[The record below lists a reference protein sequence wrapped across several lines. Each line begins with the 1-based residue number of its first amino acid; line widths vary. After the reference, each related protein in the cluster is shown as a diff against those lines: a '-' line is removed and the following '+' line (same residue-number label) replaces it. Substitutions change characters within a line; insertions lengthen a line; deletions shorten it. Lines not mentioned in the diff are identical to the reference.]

1 MLLVLGMH
9 RSGTS
14 VTTRLLEC
22 LGAVHSKNLHPPM
35 PNNPKGF
42 FEDLD
47 IERFNE
53 YKFLPRIGTHWHS
66 IGFVDWTNL
75 SASDR
80 SKFALEALE
89 IVRSNYT
96 SFNSLSVLKEPRI
109 GILLPFWL
117 SVLHHAGYNV
127 KVVCALR
134 DPASVARSLTARD
147 GFSTTHGG
155 MLYITN
161 WLSILSY
168 IQDLPVA
175 FVQFDE
181 IFSDPARVLRT
192 VADKLTI
199 PLPADFESRLHGFS
213 SSFFDSSLR
222 HSSLDRRDLPLEAD
236 LPPLAIE
243 LYENLLSAAQAQNIK
258 KTAKFVAAAEKIVAP
273 LKPVFCAFD
282 KVFTELAGSRHAT
295 MASQSESQK
304 LQNAL
309 RDAQSAPS
317 ESRFLLE
324 KEAMMRGQLAERLTA
339 MDAEKQGLGMELEA
353 ERKQKG
359 ELEAQVGTLAAERS
373 TLLAERDGL
382 ATERDILAADKT
394 TLAARLS
401 TLDSEHASLVA
412 ERDDLA
418 TRHQQLTAER
428 GQLAERLTAMDAE
441 KQKLSADLEGARKQN
456 SDLETQSSALA
467 AELSSLAARLSTLLA
482 ERDGL
487 ATERDILVADK
498 TALAARLSTLDSE
511 HASLS
516 TRHQQLATE
525 REALSAE
532 RGQFAE
538 RLTAMDAEKQGLG
551 VELEGARQQ
560 KGDLE
565 AQVGTLAAER
575 SSLDARL
582 STLSFEHAALV
593 AERDS
598 LASERSTLDARLST
612 LSTLSSEHS
621 SLVTS
626 HSSLV
631 AERDELVTEREALS
645 VRVSSL
651 EADLQERFEELAK
664 LAKLQIS
671 TEDERNAL
679 QSNVSELQA
688 ERDSL
693 AAERSTLDARLAV
706 LDAEHS
712 SLATRHQQLATE
724 REALSTDLSQR
735 FEEIALLGKRLL
747 EVEAEGD
754 RRVAAIQARMDA
766 IQARLTWKL
775 GAPFRATW
783 DKTRNSALKIYRLPT
798 TWRILR
804 LHRSS
809 GLFNHEWY
817 LRQNPDVKA
826 TTTRPFL
833 HFAFHGV
840 FEGRSPNPAYS
851 ESAYIRNTPSA
862 QSSSLKPLLHYTLKG
877 WKG

>member
-42 FEDLD
+42 FEDWD

-53 YKFLPRIGTHWHS
+53 YKFLPRIGIHWHS

-75 SASDR
+75 SSSDR

-89 IVRSNYT
+89 IVRSNY
-96 SFNSLSVLKEPRI
+96 SAVNFLSVLKEPRI

-127 KVVCALR
+127 KVVCAVR

-155 MLYITN
+155 MLFITN

-181 IFSDPARVLRT
+181 IFADPARVLRT
-192 VADKLTI
+192 VADKLAI
-199 PLPADFESRLHGFS
+199 SLPADFESRLHGFS

-236 LPPLAIE
+236 LPPLAVE
-243 LYENLLSAAQAQNIK
+243 LYDTLLSAAQAQNIK

-273 LKPVFCAFD
+273 LKPVFSAFD
-282 KVFTELAGSRHAT
+282 KVFTELAGSRQAAT
-295 MASQSESQK
+295 ASQSEFQQ

-309 RDAQSAPS
+309 HVAQVAPS
-317 ESRFLLE
+317 EAKLLLE
-324 KEAMMRGQLAERLTA
+324 KESMM
-339 MDAEKQGLGMELEA
+339 
-353 ERKQKG
+353 
-359 ELEAQVGTLAAERS
+359 
-373 TLLAERDGL
+373 
-382 ATERDILAADKT
+382 
-394 TLAARLS
+394 
-401 TLDSEHASLVA
+401 
-412 ERDDLA
+412 
-418 TRHQQLTAER
+418 R

-441 KQKLSADLEGARKQN
+441 KQKLSGDLEGARKQN
-456 SDLETQSSALA
+456 GDLEARFCALA
-467 AELSSLAARLSTLLA
+467 AERSRLEARLSTIVA

-487 ATERDILVADK
+487 ASERDVLAAEK
-498 TALAARLSTLDSE
+498 NALDARLSTLV
-511 HASLS
+511 
-516 TRHQQLATE
+516 TE

-532 RGQFAE
+532 RGQLAE
-538 RLTAMDAEKQGLG
+538 RLTAMDAEKQMLSAD
-551 VELEGARQQ
+551 LEGARKQN
-560 KGDLE
+560 GDLE
-565 AQVGTLAAER
+565 VQVGT
-575 SSLDARL
+575 
-582 STLSFEHAALV
+582 
-593 AERDS
+593 
-598 LASERSTLDARLST
+598 LASERSTL
-612 LSTLSSEHS
+612 SS
-621 SLVTS
+621 
-626 HSSLV
+626 
-631 AERDELVTEREALS
+631 D
-645 VRVSSL
+645 
-651 EADLQERFEELAK
+651 
-664 LAKLQIS
+664 
-671 TEDERNAL
+671 N
-679 QSNVSELQA
+679 
-688 ERDSL
+688 
-693 AAERSTLDARLAV
+693 
-706 LDAEHS
+706 S
-712 SLATRHQQLATE
+712 SLATSNSLLATE
-724 REALSTDLSQR
+724 REALSADLSQR

-766 IQARLTWKL
+766 MAARFTWKL
-775 GAPFRATW
+775 GAPFRFAW
-783 DKTRNSALKIYRLPT
+783 DKTRNTTLKIYRLPT
-798 TWRILR
+798 AWRILR

-809 GLFNHEWY
+809 GIFNHDWY

-826 TTTRPFL
+826 TTSRPFL

-840 FEGRSPNPAYS
+840 FEGRAPNPS
-851 ESAYIRNTPSA
+851 FNESAYIRNTPSA
-862 QSSSLKPLLHYTLKG
+862 QSSRLKPLLHYTLKG

>member
-53 YKFLPRIGTHWHS
+53 FKFFPRIGIQWHS

-89 IVRSNYT
+89 IVRGNY
-96 SFNSLSVLKEPRI
+96 SAVNSLSVLKEPRI

-127 KVVCALR
+127 KVVCAVR

-181 IFSDPARVLRT
+181 IFADPARVLRT
-192 VADKLTI
+192 VADKLAI
-199 PLPADFESRLHGFS
+199 HLPTDFESRLHGFS

-236 LPPLAIE
+236 LPPLAVE
-243 LYENLLSAAQAQNIK
+243 LYDTLLSAAQAQNIK

-273 LKPVFCAFD
+273 LKPVFSAFD
-282 KVFTELAGSRHAT
+282 KVFSELAGSRHAAT
-295 MASQSESQK
+295 ASQSEFQQ

-309 RDAQSAPS
+309 RVAQAAPG
-317 ESRFLLE
+317 EARLLLE

-339 MDAEKQGLGMELEA
+339 MDAEKQRLSADLEGARKQNGDLEA
-353 ERKQKG
+353 RSSALQR
-359 ELEAQVGTLAAERS
+359 APARSSALAAERS
-373 TLLAERDGL
+373 A
-382 ATERDILAADKT
+382 
-394 TLAARLS
+394 
-401 TLDSEHASLVA
+401 LVA

-418 TRHQQLTAER
+418 TRHQQLATER

-441 KQKLSADLEGARKQN
+441 KQRLSADLEGARKQN
-456 SDLETQSSALA
+456 GDLEARSSALA
-467 AELSSLAARLSTLLA
+467 AERSALDARLSTL
-482 ERDGL
+482 
-487 ATERDILVADK
+487 
-498 TALAARLSTLDSE
+498 SSE
-511 HASLS
+511 HASLVTS
-516 TRHQQLATE
+516 HSSLLAERDDIATE
-525 REALSAE
+525 REALSA
-532 RGQFAE
+532 
-538 RLTAMDAEKQGLG
+538 
-551 VELEGARQQ
+551 
-560 KGDLE
+560 
-565 AQVGTLAAER
+565 
-575 SSLDARL
+575 
-582 STLSFEHAALV
+582 
-593 AERDS
+593 
-598 LASERSTLDARLST
+598 
-612 LSTLSSEHS
+612 
-621 SLVTS
+621 
-626 HSSLV
+626 
-631 AERDELVTEREALS
+631 
-645 VRVSSL
+645 RVSSL
-651 EADLQERFEELAK
+651 EADLQDRFEELAN

-671 TEDERNAL
+671 TEDERNAF
-679 QSNVSELQA
+679 QTKVSELQA

-693 AAERSTLDARLAV
+693 ASERSTLSSDN
-706 LDAEHS
+706 S
-712 SLATRHQQLATE
+712 SLATSNSLLATE
-724 REALSTDLSQR
+724 REALSADLSQR
-735 FEEIALLGKRLL
+735 FEEIALIGKRLL

-754 RRVAAIQARMDA
+754 RRFAAIQARMDA
-766 IQARLTWKL
+766 MAARFTWKL
-775 GAPFRATW
+775 GAPFRFAW
-783 DKTRNSALKIYRLPT
+783 DKIRNTTLKIYRLPT
-798 TWRILR
+798 AWRILR

-809 GLFNHEWY
+809 GIFNHEWY
-817 LRQNPDVKA
+817 HAQNPDVKA
-826 TTTRPFL
+826 TTSRPFL

-840 FEGRSPNPAYS
+840 FEGRAPNPSYNEA
-851 ESAYIRNTPSA
+851 AYIRNTPSA
-862 QSSSLKPLLHYTLKG
+862 QSSRLKPLLHYTLKG
-877 WKG
+877 WKGK

>member
-22 LGAVHSKNLHPPM
+22 LGAVHSKNLHPPL
-35 PNNPKGF
+35 PNNPQGF

-53 YKFLPRIGTHWHS
+53 FKFLPRIGIHWHS

-89 IVRSNYT
+89 IVRSNY
-96 SFNSLSVLKEPRI
+96 SAANSLSVLKEPRI

-127 KVVCALR
+127 KVVCAVR
-134 DPASVARSLTARD
+134 DPASVARSLAARD

-161 WLSILSY
+161 WLSMLSY

-199 PLPADFESRLHGFS
+199 PLPTDFDSRLHGFS

-222 HSSLDRRDLPLEAD
+222 HSSLERRDLPLEAD

-273 LKPVFCAFD
+273 LKPVFSAFD
-282 KVFTELAGSRHAT
+282 KVFTELAGSRHAAT
-295 MASQSESQK
+295 ASQSEFQK

-309 RDAQSAPS
+309 RVAQAAPD
-317 ESRFLLE
+317 EAKLLLE
-324 KEAMMRGQLAERLTA
+324 KESMMRGQLAERLTA
-339 MDAEKQGLGMELEA
+339 MDAEKQRLSADLEGSRKQNADLEA
-353 ERKQKG
+353 RSS
-359 ELEAQVGTLAAERS
+359 ALASERS
-373 TLLAERDGL
+373 TLD
-382 ATERDILAADKT
+382 
-394 TLAARLS
+394 ARLS
-401 TLDSEHASLVA
+401 TLSSERDALASERGQFSERVTALVQEKKLLESEHGEARTKLQALSQAHEQTLAKLSKLETGNTTLEAQLDTLAAEKATLDSRLSSLVT
-412 ERDDLA
+412 ERDALA
-418 TRHQQLTAER
+418 AER

-441 KQKLSADLEGARKQN
+441 KQKLSADLEGERKQN
-456 SDLETQSSALA
+456 
-467 AELSSLAARLSTLLA
+467 
-482 ERDGL
+482 
-487 ATERDILVADK
+487 
-498 TALAARLSTLDSE
+498 
-511 HASLS
+511 
-516 TRHQQLATE
+516 
-525 REALSAE
+525 
-532 RGQFAE
+532 
-538 RLTAMDAEKQGLG
+538 
-551 VELEGARQQ
+551 
-560 KGDLE
+560 GDLE
-565 AQVGTLAAER
+565 AQAGE
-575 SSLDARL
+575 
-582 STLSFEHAALV
+582 
-593 AERDS
+593 
-598 LASERSTLDARLST
+598 LASERSTLASRLST
-612 LSTLSSEHS
+612 L
-621 SLVTS
+621 LV
-626 HSSLV
+626 
-631 AERDELVTEREALS
+631 EREALS
-645 VRVSSL
+645 ARVSSL
-651 EADLQERFEELAK
+651 EADFQDRCEDLAK
-664 LAKLQIS
+664 LTQMQIS

-679 QSNVSELQA
+679 QANVSELEA

-693 AAERSTLDARLAV
+693 AAERSTLDARHSTL
-706 LDAEHS
+706 LSEHA
-712 SLATRHQQLATE
+712 SLVTSHSLLVTE
-724 REALSTDLSQR
+724 REALSSDLSQR

-766 IQARLTWKL
+766 MAARFTWKL
-775 GAPFRATW
+775 GTPFRFTW
-783 DKTRNSALKIYRLPT
+783 DKTRNTALKIYRLPT
-798 TWRILR
+798 AWRILR

-826 TTTRPFL
+826 TTSRPFL
-833 HFAFHGV
+833 HFAFQGV
-840 FEGRSPNPAYS
+840 FEGRAPNPSYN

-862 QSSSLKPLLHYTLKG
+862 QSSGMKPLLHYTLKG